1 MATQQAWD
9 DYRKLL
15 DQWAGVAT
23 MIAAVKTEID
33 KLSSVKAEVITDAN
47 RKSAWTS
54 LGNQHPVY
62 NTQQLCSDV
71 DRLIALKAI
80 LIANGY

>member
-1 MATQQAWD
+1 
-9 DYRKLL
+9 
-15 DQWAGVAT
+15 
-23 MIAAVKTEID
+23 
-33 KLSSVKAEVITDAN
+33 VKAEVITDAN